1 MISSDLLKTGFPIV
15 SKVQSSVLFVIPG
28 SEGSKGDIPTPN
40 ILADP
45 SHLNDKQF
53 LIKYKIYE
61 TVFLTSVD
69 PC

>member
-1 MISSDLLKTGFPIV
+1 MISFDLLKTGFPIV

-45 SHLNDKQF
+45 SHLNDEQF
-53 LIKYKIYE
+53 PLYKIYE